1 MNADPRIQ
9 ERLHRAA
16 DPVSVD
22 VEARLESAR
31 RRAGRRQVA
40 RRIGTGLVA
49 ALIGAAALA
58 AIWSVRLGDGS
69 TPLAP
74 EGLTGTLVY
83 SPASNTTAPEPQLR
97 ALRFD
102 DGASDAAYGWLGTS
116 PTFTTDGSAAVYLV
130 ETERD
135 RDGIPLYDI
144 VVRSLPDGPETV
156 VLEDVATINRPFL
169 GPEGEVAY
177 LEYGRDGTTYLRVAT
192 GGGTDVRTVAEGNTL
207 TDFSWSPDGS
217 TFAVTG
223 QIAPSPGL
231 ILTDADGRDR
241 REVALPP
248 GSTVWGMNWSPDGS
262 LMAFTATSPDR
273 SPSLWLVRSDGTG
286 LRSFPTDAT
295 WEGAPVW
302 SPDGRWIA
310 FTSDRDATPEQRA
323 SNRRGDSA
331 EGFDLYVMHPDGSD
345 VHRLVANDGPGM
357 TTAVAWF
364 PGSAN
369 SEAPPP
375 PAVAEPTGALLWA
388 NKGVAGPEGTGLPHV
403 YVQQADGSDE
413 PVEIEDPPVF
423 VAPDG
428 SKIMWE
434 EYLGD
439 RLSDLVVGN
448 PDRSEPVVVAT
459 LDLMNVRWLD
469 WSRDGSRIAYTYDT
483 DDGMELWVTDVT
495 TGEGSVISAMPGM
508 LGVSWAPD
516 GSRVA
521 IAVGT
526 APTGTPGVYTMAPDG
541 ADLQRVSELDCVEL
555 AWSPDGDDIAVTGE
569 RLGNDDTA
577 GLWIV
582 DVAGS
587 DRGSEDLIEP
597 GASSPMWS
605 PDGAW
610 LLYSAVDPGSDDEQP
625 VALYLMRPD
634 GGSDRMLVPDPG
646 EGWPIP
652 WAWVEDWP
660 L

>member
-1 MNADPRIQ
+1 MTPDPRIQ
-9 ERLHRAA
+9 ERLRRAA
-16 DPVSVD
+16 APVSVD
-22 VEARLESAR
+22 VQARLEGAR
-31 RRAGRRQVA
+31 RRAAHRQVE
-40 RRIGTGLVA
+40 RRIGAGLVA
-49 ALIGAAALA
+49 VVIGAAALA
-58 AIWSVRLGDGS
+58 VIWSIRLGDQ
-69 TPLAP
+69 TRPLGP

-102 DGASDAAYGWLGTS
+102 EGASDDVYGWLGTA
-116 PTFTTDGSAAVYLV
+116 PTFAADGSTVVYLV

-135 RDGIPLYDI
+135 RDGVPLYDI
-144 VVRSLPDGPETV
+144 AVRSLPDGAETI

-169 GPEGEVAY
+169 SPEGDVAY
-177 LEYGRDGTTYLRVAT
+177 LEYERDGTTHLRVAT
-192 GGGTDVRTVAEGNTL
+192 AGGTDVRTVAEGDTL

-223 QIAPSPGL
+223 HLAPSPSL
-231 ILTDADGRDR
+231 LLTDAFGRDR

-262 LMAFTATSPDR
+262 VLAFTATSPDR
-273 SPSLWLVRSDGTG
+273 SPRLWLVRSDGTG
-286 LRSFPTDAT
+286 LRSFPADAT
-295 WEGAPVW
+295 WEAAPVW

-310 FTSDRDATPEQRA
+310 FTSDREATPEQRA
-323 SNRRGDSA
+323 SNRRGDPA
-331 EGFDLYVMHPDGSD
+331 EGFGLYVMRPDGTE
-345 VHRLVANDGPGM
+345 VHRLVANDGLGM
-357 TTAVAWF
+357 TTAVAWL
-364 PGSAN
+364 PSAAD
-369 SEAPPP
+369 SEGPPP
-375 PAVAEPTGALLWA
+375 PAVTQPNGALLWA
-388 NKGVAGPEGTGLPHV
+388 NKGTAGPEGTGLPHV

-413 PVEIEDPPVF
+413 PVEVEDPPVS

-439 RLSDLVVGN
+439 RLSDLVVGS
-448 PDRSEPVVVAT
+448 PDRSAPVVVAT

-469 WSRDGSRIAYTYDT
+469 WSRDGSRIAYSYAT

-495 TGEGSVISAMPGM
+495 TGEGSVISTMPGM
-508 LGVSWAPD
+508 FGVTWASD

-521 IAVGT
+521 IAVGST
-526 APTGTPGVYTMAPDG
+526 ATSEPGVYTMAPDG
-541 ADLQRVSELDCVEL
+541 SDVQRVSELDSIEL

-569 RLGNDDTA
+569 RLGDDDTT

-597 GASSPMWS
+597 AASYPMWS
-605 PDGAW
+605 PDGEW

-634 GGSDRMLVPDPG
+634 GGSDRMVVPDPG

-660 L
+660 R